1 MAQFSFSI
9 LTFPAKS
16 LARFMNRTYRQII
29 IKSANYAVKTLEALN
44 SPES

>member
-16 LARFMNRTYRQII
+16 LARFMNRTRQII
-29 IKSANYAVKTLEALN
+29 IKSANYEVKTLEALN
-44 SPES
+44 SPEN